1 MSEHET
7 DQTSGP
13 EPQPPPQPK
22 RLLRS
27 TDDRV
32 LGGVAGGL
40 GAYFDVDPVFFRIG
54 FVALTFLG
62 GLGLF
67 LYLAALLFVPSE
79 SAGGG
84 APPTRSRALTIG
96 AAALLVVLGGVI
108 LFDRHWWFG
117 GFFGPLGVLL
127 LIGAGVWWLIWGRS
141 RNGGGRPP
149 SGRSPLTQ
157 ILLVLLVLVGSGLLF
172 VASAWGSAAGGGV
185 AVAILVIAI
194 GALLAVAAF
203 RGGARWLVVP
213 ALAIAA
219 GLGVVAAADIDLD
232 GGYGDRTYTPTSLA
246 DVRPD
251 YDLGA
256 GKLEID
262 LRGVDFAAGERT
274 LDLEVGLGEAL
285 LVVPRDLCVIA
296 DADVGAGYLRMLE
309 WDDGGLNVGWDDRV
323 STRADRTLLVNAHV
337 GVGSLEVVHDPHD
350 VHWQGEGWDRGDRW
364 DDFHNADNPAL
375 GRSAACVT

>member
-7 DQTSGP
+7 EQTSGP
-13 EPQPPPQPK
+13 EPQPPPQPR

-79 SAGGG
+79 AAGG
-84 APPTRSRALTIG
+84 AQPPTRSRALTIA
-96 AAALLVVLGGVI
+96 AAALLVVLGGAI
-108 LFDRHWWFG
+108 LFDGHWWFG
-117 GFFGPLGVLL
+117 GFFGPLGLL
-127 LIGAGVWWLIWGRS
+127 LLLGAGVWWLIWGRS

-149 SGRSPLTQ
+149 GGRSTASQ
-157 ILLVLLVLVGSGLLF
+157 IGLVLLVLVASGMLF

-213 ALAIAA
+213 ALAITA

-246 DVRPD
+246 DLRSD

-262 LRGVDFAAGERT
+262 LRGVDFTAGERK

-309 WDDGGLNVGWDDRV
+309 WDDGGVNVAWDDSGSR
-323 STRADRTLLVNAHV
+323 RADATLLVDAHV

-350 VHWQGEGWDRGDRW
+350 RHWQGAGWDRGDRW